1 MVLFGYLW
9 LTLGLLILLT
19 QAAETTT
26 ADESTTT
33 AASLLKIWDLDSGC
47 DTEIEY
53 VEDSMSIALDIVTAT
68 HEALEFVA
76 GPRPDE
82 TTQKERLNRWK
93 SIYKSCMGFLGSLP
107 PRSHRCVPNWVG
119 KHAFVTNSSQAL
131 FAKMK
136 RTIPADQGDPAHGYV
151 YGLRDLPN
159 AKPKLMC
166 GEKAGEEKWKW
177 YSVTDTLPGERV
189 PISGME
195 KYEKIVFDYPGAW
208 IFDHRLLWADNEDEK
223 PILCQDGWLGAV
235 LWDKDIVVFCDEMFQ
250 AQAKAIKSFREW
262 KRSGIVAGAQ
272 LSDYH
277 QNHLSVIM
285 VHELCHWFGGAVRDA
300 QGIPRPIIDDQTA
313 IDGSG
318 RVIYKMNH
326 RNRAFDVE
334 PSPMKAAE
342 GGYQRVVA
350 CLLLT
355 AWCSDGCKKV
365 FTLAMCQDKQ
375 NKNYCGPAKALK
387 NADSLA
393 LFALA
398 MYYDQW
404 DWSLD
409 AISRVP
415 GSRKRPGGDH
425 GGRDS

>member
-1 MVLFGYLW
+1 MMVLFGYLW

-19 QAAETTT
+19 RAAETTT

-33 AASLLKIWDLDSGC
+33 AASLLKIWGLDSGC

-53 VEDSMSIALDIVTAT
+53 VEDSMSIALDIVTAA

-93 SIYKSCMGFLGSLP
+93 SIYKSCMGFLGFMPAKQAHYL
-107 PRSHRCVPNWVG
+107 RE
-119 KHAFVTNSSQAL
+119 ATAL

-136 RTIPADQGDPAHGYV
+136 RTIPADQGYPAHGYV

-177 YSVTDTLPGERV
+177 CSVTDTLPGERV

-195 KYEKIVFDYPGAW
+195 KYQKIAFDYPGAW
-208 IFDHRLLWADNEDEK
+208 DFDHRILWADNEDEK

-235 LWDKDIVVFCDEMFQ
+235 LWDKDIVVFCDEMIQ
-250 AQAKAIKSFREW
+250 AQAKAIKSPREW

-285 VHELCHWFGGAVRDA
+285 VHELCHWFGGAVRDG

-334 PSPMKAAE
+334 PSPIKAAE

-350 CLLLT
+350 Y
-355 AWCSDGCKKV
+355 GCEKV

-375 NKNYCGPAKALK
+375 NKNYCGPEKALK

-398 MYYDQW
+398 MYYDQC

-409 AISRVP
+409 AIARVP
-415 GSRKRPGGDH
+415 GTRKRPGGDH